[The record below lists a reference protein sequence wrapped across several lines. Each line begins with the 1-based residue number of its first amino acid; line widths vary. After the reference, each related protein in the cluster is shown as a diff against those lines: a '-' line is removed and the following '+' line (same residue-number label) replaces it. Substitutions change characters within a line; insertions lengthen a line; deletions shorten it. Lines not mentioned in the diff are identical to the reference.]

1 MEPLDVFLLA
11 AVAAAAWTAGRQL
24 SDLAKARASRGW
36 PYTAGRVVRSEV
48 TRESYAMGETEQVQV
63 PAIEY
68 VYTTSGRDWHGR
80 TVSFGPRLYT
90 TFRGRADDV
99 CRRYFTGAEVA
110 VYYDP
115 SDPSRSCLEPSEA
128 GSAPGWA
135 IAGAALAVMIG
146 AAAMLLSRWT

>member
-11 AVAAAAWTAGRQL
+11 AVAAGAWTTWRQG

-36 PYTAGRVVRSEV
+36 PCAVGRVVRSEV

-68 VYTTSGRDWHGR
+68 VYTTSGRDWYGR
-80 TVSFGPRLYT
+80 TVSFAPRLYT
-90 TFRGRADDV
+90 TFRGRAEDV
-99 CRRYFTGAEVA
+99 CRRYFTGAEVT

-115 SDPSRSCLEPSEA
+115 SDPSRSCLETAEA
-128 GSAPGWA
+128 TLAPGWA
-135 IAGAALAVMIG
+135 IAGAALAVTIG
-146 AAAMLLSRWT
+146 AAATLLSRWT